1 MRKQSFL
8 LAASLLALALFAPL
22 ALSDSHSGSQ
32 GGAIAKMANI
42 VIGLQHFPSD
52 ADKEAL
58 AAIAEGDSS
67 DSVKAVASAIAN
79 ISHKVSAD
87 DQATLAAIAADE
99 SEPAELRELA
109 SIVNGVNHVPSAEA
123 VAALQ
128 RLASH

>member
-1 MRKQSFL
+1 MRRHSFGITAML
-8 LAASLLALALFAPL
+8 LATALCAPL
-22 ALSDSHSGSQ
+22 AHSDSHSQSQ
-32 GGAIAKMANI
+32 MGAVATMANI

-52 ADKEAL
+52 ADKAAL
-58 AAIAEGDSS
+58 AAIAEGDASS
-67 DSVKAVASAIAN
+67 SVKAVARAIAN

-87 DQATLAAIAADE
+87 DQATLATIAADE

-128 RLASH
+128 GLASH